1 MPIANVIQRSNTVTV
16 YDEKNRY
23 LWSRSVGSG
32 PNDGVAGYTAGQVNI
47 RNGKTITSYDE
58 KGRYISSRSC

>member
-1 MPIANVIQRSNTVTV
+1 
-16 YDEKNRY
+16 
-23 LWSRSVGSG
+23 
-32 PNDGVAGYTAGQVNI
+32 VAGYTAGQVNI